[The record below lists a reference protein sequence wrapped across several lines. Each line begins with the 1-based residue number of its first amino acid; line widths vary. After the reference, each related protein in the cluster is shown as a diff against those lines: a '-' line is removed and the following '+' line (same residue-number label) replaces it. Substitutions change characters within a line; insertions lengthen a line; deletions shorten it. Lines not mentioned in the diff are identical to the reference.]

1 MNNQD
6 IIRQKRTIHVAPSFE
21 EYGVE
26 PKVVRA
32 ASQQA
37 VQQTVLEILHAVG
50 GLANINVI
58 ELINP
63 TLLQIRV
70 KDMQHLW
77 REGDEHD
84 RKMIDNPVIDGAKRN
99 DPDAALIL
107 FAHKDDAG
115 RVCALLG
122 ERFAGWK
129 EAFAE
134 QGRSE
139 AGQGK
144 SEAEQHKKESK
155 RASDSEITI
164 TVRQILAN
172 IGGIGNITRMQLRN
186 NTLLEIRV
194 DQIPTGHYRDLI
206 EKNSMVSR
214 VMTTTSNELVIIF
227 RDDSEAARVY
237 YEMTAMR
244 KKAGMGD
251 TGSPFSSTGRT
262 GAGQQSGGSSQAGGG
277 QQYGG
282 TGQTSRSQQF
292 GGSGQT
298 GSGQQYGGS
307 GQTRFG
313 QSYGSAG
320 QAGSSRSSDGIFKVT
335 VTKETAKILAD
346 QIIQGVGGKGSVK
359 NSVKSKDAITLTL
372 KDGKKPGYL
381 STGGQ
386 LTGITG
392 VKQLTP
398 SSMRLTLQDSEL
410 AYLVNDRICKKEA
423 VMTTARA
430 WWSIMILVFSL
441 LMFWRML
448 GGSVLATVAVGFLFT
463 GIASFLIRHTGR
475 ITPGL
480 TMLLGLYEL
489 PRFIGYSLSYYMGGV
504 FGTFLGILAVEII
517 IRYIMRKS

>member
-70 KDMQHLW
+70 KDMRHLW

-84 RKMIDNPVIDGAKRN
+84 RKMIDDPVIDGAKRN

-134 QGRSE
+134 QGKSE
-139 AGQGK
+139 AGQEK
-144 SEAEQHKKESK
+144 SEAEQRKKESK
-155 RASDSEITI
+155 RASDSEITT

-237 YEMTAMR
+237 YELTAMR

-251 TGSPFSSTGRT
+251 TGSPFSSTGQP
-262 GAGQQSGGSSQAGGG
+262 GAGQQSGGSSQAGG
-277 QQYGG
+277 
-282 TGQTSRSQQF
+282 SQQS
-292 GGSGQT
+292 GGS
-298 GSGQQYGGS
+298 SQQHGGA

-320 QAGSSRSSDGIFKVT
+320 QAGNSRSSDGIFKVT

-359 NSVKSKDAITLTL
+359 DSVKSKDAITLTL
-372 KDGKKPGYL
+372 KEGKKPGYL